1 MSISEQDYRTSLNW
15 ETWSQMYAEDGPY
28 SGITNI
34 TEHGNITNITKH
46 ETWVNGKE
54 IGVKQGE
61 TALWI

>member
-1 MSISEQDYRTSLNW
+1 
-15 ETWSQMYAEDGPY
+15 MYAEDGPY

-61 TALWI
+61 TAL